1 MRRLVFRIEQF
12 EAPAKAKS
20 SDWGYDRIA
29 GALANLGYEISEWVM
44 DGPKN
49 RMCVLDHMLPNQ
61 KTLAGMPET
70 VSSVPDDVKEIFERR
85 VEA

>member
-29 GALANLGYEISEWVM
+29 GVLANLGYEISEWVM
-44 DGPKN
+44 DG
-49 RMCVLDHMLPNQ
+49 Q
-61 KTLAGMPET
+61 KPHARFRPYAPQSKDIGGH
-70 VSSVPDDVKEIFERR
+70 
-85 VEA
+85 A